1 MKIIDYGFSIIIS
14 NDKKLNVFCGT
25 PSYMA
30 PEIIE
35 KMGYKGQTVDCWALG
50 ICLYV
55 MLCGAF
61 PFKGFHKSIYKIK
74 GYDDK
79 ELFRNIKKGKI
90 DYPNF
95 LTENVIEF
103 LKKILVTNPS

>member
-1 MKIIDYGFSIIIS
+1 MIHRDIKLDNILLNDSYDLKIIDYGFSIIIS

-55 MLCGAF
+55 MLCGSF
-61 PFKGFHKSIYKIK
+61 PFKG
-74 GYDDK
+74 YDDR
-79 ELFRNIKKGKI
+79 ELFRNIKKGKV
-90 DYPNF
+90 DYPDF
-95 LTENVIEF
+95 LSYEV
-103 LKKILVTNPS
+103 